1 MTLSDFDYDLPPDR
15 IAKEPVRPRDSSR
28 LLVVDRQTGQW
39 TDSRFRDLG
48 THLREGD
55 LLVLNNTRV
64 LRARLPG
71 TLERTGRPIEVLL
84 SNPVD
89 GSTWEAILGPGRR
102 LRPGDRILLEN
113 EGSIVVG
120 DHAEFGLRQVEV
132 SPPEGVTV
140 EEFVDGSGRIPLPP
154 YMDREDTSL
163 DAVDYQ
169 TVFATRPGAIAA
181 PTAGLH
187 FSEQMLSS
195 LAERGIET
203 VEITLHVGAGTFIPV
218 RTEDPAAHRLKP
230 ERFAIGEGAA
240 ERLNAARSAGRR
252 IIAVGTTSTRTL
264 EYVCARHGRFVAAEG
279 ETDLYILPGH
289 RFSAVDGLVTNFH
302 LPRSTLL
309 FLVSAFSSRD
319 IVLDAYR
326 HAVRSGYRFYSYGD
340 CTFFR

>member
-1 MTLSDFDYDLPPDR
+1 MILSDFDYDLPLDR
-15 IAKEPVRPRDSSR
+15 IAKEPARPRDSSR
-28 LLVVDRQTGQW
+28 LLVVDRQTGQC
-39 TDSRFRDLG
+39 TDSHFRDIG
-48 THLREGD
+48 AHLRAGD

-64 LRARLPG
+64 LRARLRG

-84 SNPVD
+84 SNPLERC
-89 GSTWEAILGPGRR
+89 TWEALLGPGRR
-102 LRPGDRILLEN
+102 WRPGDRILLEN

-120 DHAEFGLRQVEV
+120 DPAGFGLRKVEV
-132 SPPEGVTV
+132 SPPAGVTF
-140 EEFVDGSGRIPLPP
+140 EEFLDGSGRIPLPP
-154 YMDREDTSL
+154 YLHRDDTSL

-187 FSEQMLSS
+187 FSEHILSA
-195 LAERGIET
+195 LGERDIET

-218 RTEDPAAHRLKP
+218 RTDDPAAHRLKP
-230 ERFAIGEGAA
+230 ERYAISEGAA

-264 EYVCARHGRFVAAEG
+264 EYVFARHGRFVAAEG

-289 RFSAVDGLVTNFH
+289 RFSAVDGLLTNFH

-326 HAVRSGYRFYSYGD
+326 HAIRSSYRFYSYGD
-340 CTFFR
+340 CTFFL